1 MMKDFKGS
9 SHCSKIAWFVFA
21 EWLSSFLSPACHKD
35 AIPVIKT
42 ITVLQRLY
50 MTFRLSLNSSS
61 ALEGVLPNYNCLW
74 GSVNFDFGLH
84 SQCLKHSTS
93 ELDIVIGKA
102 MLCNFTAIY
111 RQSLWLYP
119 HHTCMALNRCS

>member
-84 SQCLKHSTS
+84 SQCLKHSTRKKYKRI
-93 ELDIVIGKA
+93 LQL
-102 MLCNFTAIY
+102 LCETRIY